1 MTKTATT
8 YEIRFTVT
16 VDRPELRGPTYPVVA
31 KNHKIPTTWRY
42 SSMAAAK
49 AQLEA
54 IASGREDYQAEYVS
68 SYQLIQVCANGRK
81 RDLAKW
87 TTRTRTE
94 TRAQEM
100 RAALAVAAVRRGAL
114 YMSTHTAYLPR
125 AAAANDCELQ
135 AAA

>member
-1 MTKTATT
+1 MAKTATT
-8 YEIRFTVT
+8 YELRFTVT

-31 KNHKIPTTWRY
+31 QNHKIPTTWTY

-54 IASGREDYQAEYVS
+54 ITSGREDYSSEYVS

-87 TTRTRTE
+87 TTRTRNESRT
-94 TRAQEM
+94 QEM
-100 RAALAVAAVRRGAL
+100 RAQLARAAVRRGAL

-125 AAAANDCELQ
+125 QAAANDCEV